1 MQTNLSVAQ
10 TLSLFPCDPG
20 HEALALARL
29 AFPCSDPSLPPRGPS
44 WFSQEGRSLP
54 SKASLPVI
62 LRDTWCFL
70 LPTSSPYTPTQ
81 AQTLSDSPEGSETL
95 GVDPEDTGIFSPPMS
110 LSGLEMA
117 MQTVWERGARA
128 P

>member
-1 MQTNLSVAQ
+1 M
-10 TLSLFPCDPG
+10 FP
-20 HEALALARL
+20 
-29 AFPCSDPSLPPRGPS
+29 PSM
-44 WFSQEGRSLP
+44 
-54 SKASLPVI
+54 ASLPVI

-70 LPTSSPYTPTQ
+70 LPASSPYTPTQ

-95 GVDPEDTGIFSPPMS
+95 GVDPEDRGIFSPPMS